1 MKKIL
6 ILICF
11 CLALSGC
18 SGTAEQNDTVLE
30 MQKFQIQ
37 YLDVFDTVTELT
49 VYAES
54 ENKANEYFDAVHEE
68 LLELHKL
75 FDPYNTYDGI
85 NNLKTINDNTGGD
98 FIKVKEPLFNAVLY
112 GEEAYEKTGGT
123 INIAMGATLELWHKY
138 RDDALDNGIIAVPS
152 SEELEAT
159 RPLNDISALVYN
171 TADHSVKLTKKGV
184 MLNLGA
190 IAKGYASDRAI
201 ALLKE
206 KGCDSALVNLG
217 GNVAC
222 YRGSAKDSPWKI
234 GVQNA
239 VDPENITE
247 IIKKDNGFLISS
259 GDYQRYY
266 EYEGKRYHHIIDPVT
281 LMPADGKRG
290 TTVICGDDVSCA
302 DGDLLSTALFILPR
316 EKADELA
323 KKYNVEQV
331 YYTDTDGNITTLFPT
346 QQQ

>member
-1 MKKIL
+1 MRKIL

-18 SGTAEQNDTVLE
+18 AGTAVQPASALE
-30 MQKFQIQ
+30 MQKYKTQ

-54 ENKANEYFDAVHEE
+54 EEKANEYFDAVHEE

-85 NNLKTINDNTGGD
+85 NNLKTVNDNAGGD
-98 FIKVKEPLFNAVLY
+98 FIEVKEPLFNAVLY
-112 GEEAYEKTGGT
+112 GEEVYDKTDGT

-138 RDDALDNGIIAVPS
+138 RDDALDNGKIAVPS
-152 SEELEAT
+152 TEELEAT
-159 RPLNDISALVYN
+159 RPFDDISALEYN
-171 TADHSVKLTKKGV
+171 VTDHSIRLTKSGV

-201 ALLKE
+201 EILKE

-234 GVQNA
+234 GVQDA
-239 VDPENITE
+239 VVPENMADIVE
-247 IIKKDNGFLISS
+247 KDSGFLISS

-266 EYEGKRYHHIIDPVT
+266 EYEGKRYHHIIDPQT
-281 LMPADGKRG
+281 LMPAEGKRG
-290 TTVICGDDVSCA
+290 TTVICGEDVSCA
-302 DGDLLSTALFILPR
+302 DGDMLSTALFILPR

-331 YYTDTDGNITTLFPT
+331 YYTDADGNVTTLFPI